1 MKPCDPSRRRGQ
13 RGFTLVE
20 LIVAFTIM
28 LILSTMALPLARYT
42 VRREKEKAL
51 LTALEEMRHAID
63 HYKDMADQQ
72 KIGPIKMDSFGYPES
87 LQQMVDGVKMTG
99 SPDKK
104 MKFLRRIPL
113 DPMTHT
119 RDWGVR
125 SMQDDPDSMAWGGQN
140 VFDVYTKSQEK
151 AADGTPYSEW

>member
-1 MKPCDPSRRRGQ
+1 MKSRIPSRRGR

-20 LIVAFTIM
+20 LVVAFTIM

-51 LTALEEMRHAID
+51 IEALEEMRHAID

-72 KIGPIKMDSFGYPES
+72 KIGPVKLGTYGYPES
-87 LQQMVDGVKMTG
+87 LQSLVDGVKLTG

-104 MKFLRRIPL
+104 MKFLRRIPM

-119 RDWGVR
+119 REWGVR
-125 SMQDDPDSMAWGGQN
+125 SMQDDPDSQAWGGQN
-140 VFDVYTKSQEK
+140 VFDVYTKSQDK
-151 AADGTPYSEW
+151 AADGTPYAEW